1 MEFLNKDC
9 QGIVLQSGQGEYK
22 VIGRLNNISK
32 KKIQNQKID
41 VFIAANSPT
50 YLIGYTG
57 SGLPYPNKEVA
68 FENTTNK
75 GIVSC
80 SRRRKF

>member
-32 KKIQNQKID
+32 KNTKPKIN
-41 VFIAANSPT
+41 V
-50 YLIGYTG
+50 Y
-57 SGLPYPNKEVA
+57 
-68 FENTTNK
+68 
-75 GIVSC
+75 SC
-80 SRRRKF
+80 KFSNLFNRLYRFRITLSK